1 MAWQRIGIVTI
12 SPTSDAVVVGP
23 IEVPAYD
30 GFEVRVRLLSGPYPF
45 QFGYG
50 LLSYRSSLGK
60 ELGTIKVWPKNE
72 PEDYVLG
79 KGQICTDTTGVLVF
93 EPRTW
98 SLRWVKAGFSLV
110 VEVLA
115 DLANDQLPFDRY
127 QAPGF
132 VFDGSELLLFQSDGL
147 AQLVISP

>member
-23 IEVPAYD
+23 IEVPAFD

-50 LLSYRSSLGK
+50 LLSYRSSVGK
-60 ELGTIKVWPKNE
+60 ELGTIKVWPRNE
-72 PEDYVLG
+72 AEDYLLG
-79 KGQICTDTTGVLVF
+79 KGMTCTDTTGVLVF

-110 VEVLA
+110 VEISA
-115 DLANDQLPFDRY
+115 DLASDQLPNDRY

-132 VFDGSELLLFQSDGL
+132 ISDGAELVL
-147 AQLVISP
+147 AQVGTLGQLIFEP